1 MAAPSKLTPTGH
13 APSAP
18 RSSTTTPRPTTAV
31 HHHVDPIVRDVM
43 SPRLVACEKSESC
56 REVARK
62 MREHDIGVLP
72 VLENGRAVGVITDRD
87 LVVRH
92 VAEGGRTSE
101 RTPVGSLMT
110 ERVVSVRPSA
120 PLGVALRA
128 MKENGVRRLL
138 VVEGEV
144 PQGILTLDD
153 ILVRVGRS
161 RDVGKVVDDVLAQ
174 YPLRHWP

>member
-1 MAAPSKLTPTGH
+1 MAATSKLTRTEQ
-13 APSAP
+13 APPAP
-18 RSSTTTPRPTTAV
+18 RSPSMSPRETTVATSQLA
-31 HHHVDPIVRDVM
+31 PIVRDVM
-43 SPRLVACEKSESC
+43 SPRLVTCERTESC

-72 VLENGRAVGVITDRD
+72 VLEHGRAVGVVTDRD

-101 RTPVGSLMT
+101 KTPVGSLMT
-110 ERVVSVRPSA
+110 DRVVSVSPSA
-120 PLGVALRA
+120 PLDVALRA

-138 VVEGEV
+138 VVEGEI

-161 RDVGKVVDDVLAQ
+161 REVGKVVDDVLAQ